1 MFVDVELMFISVKL
15 MFIAREHVFPVQEQ
29 KISGREEKKRL
40 RVAGVWVGQGSLWL
54 PALFVEEA

>member
-1 MFVDVELMFISVKL
+1 
-15 MFIAREHVFPVQEQ
+15 MFIASEHVFPVQEQ
-29 KISGREEKKRL
+29 KISGREKKRL